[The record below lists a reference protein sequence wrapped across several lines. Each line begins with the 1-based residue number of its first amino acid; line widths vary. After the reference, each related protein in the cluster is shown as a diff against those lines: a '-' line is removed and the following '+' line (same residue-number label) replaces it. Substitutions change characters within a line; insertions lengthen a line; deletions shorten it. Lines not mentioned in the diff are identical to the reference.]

1 MLDIVIIMNYCIIP
15 KTGFTAMETGAV
27 VAYFAI
33 YQKDKFNV
41 ILREIFQYIYIY
53 IYIYITFR
61 ISCFLVVK
69 LKYFNVK
76 FSSSYQ
82 LIFILGVILTI
93 LLSSLS

>member
-53 IYIYITFR
+53 IYILLLG
-61 ISCFLVVK
+61 LVVSWW
-69 LKYFNVK
+69 LN
-76 FSSSYQ
+76 
-82 LIFILGVILTI
+82 LNILM
-93 LLSSLS
+93 